1 MVSGLSVI
9 TTCPPSRHARS
20 AAYRAAVQAVAR
32 WSEDAGCVGT
42 LVYADNGLVDPW
54 LVAQL
59 LVTSTERLVPLVA
72 VQPVYMHPY
81 SVAKMVSSLG
91 FLHGRRIDLN
101 MIAGGFRNDLD
112 ALDDHVPHDRRYDRL
127 REYVD
132 VVAALL
138 RGGPPVTRAG
148 EFYRVTRLA
157 LTPPLPALLYPTF
170 FVSGSSEAGRATAAA
185 LGALSVEY
193 PSASDAAPAA
203 CAAGERRGI
212 RVGIVARDTE
222 DVAWSVARARFPED
236 RRGRILHELAM
247 KTSDSSWHRRLSTPD
262 GTPPRP
268 YWLEPFLTY
277 QTFCPYLVGTYAQVG
292 EELRRYVDAGIR
304 TFILDVP
311 HDAEEL
317 GHTALAFDHAMAA
330 SMP

>member
-9 TTCPPSRHARS
+9 TTCPPSRHASS
-20 AAYRAAVQAVAR
+20 AAYRAAVQDVAR

-81 SVAKMVSSLG
+81 SVARMVSSLG

-132 VVAALL
+132 VVAPQQ
-138 RGGPPVTRAG
+138 RGG
-148 EFYRVTRLA
+148 
-157 LTPPLPALLYPTF
+157 
-170 FVSGSSEAGRATAAA
+170 
-185 LGALSVEY
+185 
-193 PSASDAAPAA
+193 APITK
-203 CAAGERRGI
+203 ER
-212 RVGIVARDTE
+212 
-222 DVAWSVARARFPED
+222 
-236 RRGRILHELAM
+236 
-247 KTSDSSWHRRLSTPD
+247 
-262 GTPPRP
+262 
-268 YWLEPFLTY
+268 
-277 QTFCPYLVGTYAQVG
+277 
-292 EELRRYVDAGIR
+292 
-304 TFILDVP
+304 
-311 HDAEEL
+311 
-317 GHTALAFDHAMAA
+317 
-330 SMP
+330 

>member
-1 MVSGLSVI
+1 
-9 TTCPPSRHARS
+9 
-20 AAYRAAVQAVAR
+20 
-32 WSEDAGCVGT
+32 
-42 LVYADNGLVDPW
+42 
-54 LVAQL
+54 
-59 LVTSTERLVPLVA
+59 
-72 VQPVYMHPY
+72 
-81 SVAKMVSSLG
+81 MVSSLA

-101 MIAGGFRNDLD
+101 MIAGGYRNDLD

-157 LTPPLPALLYPTF
+157 LTPPLPPSLYPTF
-170 FVSGSSEAGRATAAA
+170 FVSGSSEAGRAAAAA

-193 PSASDAAPAA
+193 PSAPDAATAA
-203 CAAGERRGI
+203 ADVPGERRGI
-212 RVGIVARDTE
+212 RVGILARE
-222 DVAWSVARARFPED
+222 REEAAWSAARRRFPED

-247 KTSDSSWHRRLSTPD
+247 KTSDSSWHRRLSAAD
-262 GTPPRP
+262 HASRRP
-268 YWLEPFLTY
+268 YWLEPFLSY

-292 EELRRYVDAGIR
+292 DELRRHVDAGIR

-311 HDAEEL
+311 DDAEEL
-317 GHTALAFDHAMAA
+317 GHTALAFDHAVAA
-330 SMP
+330 ATP